1 MRRIHALAW
10 AIMSAGVLAAAPL
23 AVSDRAQAT
32 ETMTV
37 VLDQARVLPL
47 PADVSTIVVGNP
59 AIADATTQNGSLMV
73 VTGKGY
79 GLTNLMML
87 DAKGKT
93 VAEHLVRVVSP
104 RDSTVTVFRGGKEM
118 DRLTYA
124 CAPRCEGA
132 VVLGDSKDYFDNM
145 KKQSEDRNKL
155 ASGATAH

>member
-10 AIMSAGVLAAAPL
+10 AIMATGLAAAAPL
-23 AVSDRAQAT
+23 AVSGTAQAT

-87 DAKGKT
+87 DAKGRT
-93 VAEHLVRVVSP
+93 VAEHLVNVVAP
-104 RDSTVTVFRGGKEM
+104 RNSTVTVFRGGKAM

-124 CAPRCEGA
+124 CAPRCEGTI
-132 VVLGDSKDYFDNM
+132 VLGDSKDYFDNM
-145 KKQSEDRNKL
+145 KKQAEDRNKL
-155 ASGATAH
+155 AGGGTAQ

>member
-10 AIMSAGVLAAAPL
+10 AIMATGLTAVAPL
-23 AVSDRAQAT
+23 AASGTAQAT
-32 ETMTV
+32 EAMTV
-37 VLDQARVLPL
+37 VLDQALVLPL

-87 DAKGKT
+87 DAKGRT
-93 VAEHLVRVVSP
+93 VAEHLVHVVSP
-104 RDSTVTVFRGGKEM
+104 RISTVTVFRGGKAM

-124 CAPRCEGA
+124 CAPRCEGTI
-132 VVLGDSKDYFDNM
+132 VLGDSKDYFDRM
-145 KKQSEDRNKL
+145 KKQTEDRNKL
-155 ASGATAH
+155 ASGGAAP